1 MVSDTHNS
9 SLQLV
14 EMCSE
19 GVWSPVC
26 DNNWTLQDAS
36 VVCRELG
43 QGIYMAIQ
51 KSHANVRVYVD
62 GQVHV
67 RVSEN

>member
-43 QGIYMAIQ
+43 QGIYIWLYR
-51 KSHANVRVYVD
+51 SHMQMYVCMWM
-62 GQVHV
+62 G
-67 RVSEN
+67 RCM